1 MIKMVVSDMDGTLL
15 NTKGQISEKNIE
27 AIHHLMENQI
37 EFVIAS
43 GRDYQ
48 GVYSLLNNYHLECE
62 AILGNGS
69 QYVDKEGKI
78 LMSCYMNK
86 TTVMNVIDIFRELH
100 IPYMIFA
107 TDGFYTREDPL
118 AMREAFILRSQKKFG
133 GTLADFEKGG
143 RSEHMPCNHLQ
154 KVDDFH
160 EFLEKDRE
168 ILKVEAF
175 SVTEAEAKL
184 AREALQSISGISY
197 LSSFND
203 NLEVTDN
210 EAQKGYMLE
219 KVIKLKGLSKEEI
232 MVIGDGMND
241 ISMFELFPHSYAASN
256 SHDEIKEL
264 ASEVV
269 CSCEEDG
276 FAQAVHMVLEKNILS

>member
-1 MIKMVVSDMDGTLL
+1 MVVSDMDGTLL

-48 GVYSLLNNYHLECE
+48 GVYSLLNNYHLKCE

-86 TTVMNVIDIFRELH
+86 KNVMEVVDIFRELH

-107 TDGFYTREDPL
+107 TDGFYTGEDPL
-118 AMREAFILRSQKKFG
+118 AMRDAFIARSQKRSG
-133 GTLADFEKGG
+133 RSLEDFEEGG
-143 RSEHMPCNHLQ
+143 RLEHMPCNHLQ

-160 EFLEKDRE
+160 KFLENDRE

-175 SVTEAEAKL
+175 SITEAEVKS
-184 AREALQSISGISY
+184 AREALQSILGISY
-197 LSSFND
+197 LSSLND
-203 NLEVTDN
+203 NLEVTDK
-210 EAQKGYMLE
+210 EAQKGYILE
-219 KVIKLKGLSKEEI
+219 KVIQLKGLSKEEI
-232 MVIGDGMND
+232 TVVGDGMND
-241 ISMFELFPHSYAASN
+241 ISMFELFPHSYAPSN
-256 SHDEIKEL
+256 SYDEIKKL

-276 FAQAVHMVLEKNILS
+276 FAQAAHMVLEKNTLS